1 MLPKLHAHDR
11 VGIRRGGR
19 HELDARAR
27 DTRRVARELGIEAE
41 LCSESGVRKG
51 EGHHAERAD
60 RSSRCEHGVSSC
72 ASVWVRSYAG
82 IRWLP
87 SSEGSSVRAS
97 AGRVSQNAALE
108 VEGEDDTVSCALRQQ
123 QVLEANSLSLFVPD
137 GCPTD
142 RATRHKHS
150 VELRSEWCFAKF
162 ALEPRDVMP
171 SIELPTHGSKG
182 ADVFEACAPMQGH
195 ACLVRLSNS
204 SVSVAIAQTCESSE
218 QPLVEFSSDALP
230 AMTGIHVDRHLNRPL
245 VRSSL
250 SM

>member
-171 SIELPTHGSKG
+171 SIELPTHGSKR
-182 ADVFEACAPMQGH
+182 ADVFEANATVQCH
-195 ACLVRLSNS
+195 ACLVRLCYS
-204 SVSVAIAQTCESSE
+204 SKGIAIAKIRKISKQA
-218 QPLVEFSSDALP
+218 PIEFTANTLSP
-230 AMTGIHVDRHLNRPL
+230 MTSINVDRHLDRPP

-250 SM
+250 AM